1 MMRVNNLRQSIGS
14 LFRFLKVFVAGAR
27 DPARVPKGAC
37 QRRSAMIA
45 TSVCTRGCDM
55 QAHFVKKITNTTQS
69 SLTLPAA
76 LIRLTATIRP
86 DVLKTVGVKP
96 LFSAVLRS
104 AFPFG

>member
-1 MMRVNNLRQSIGS
+1 
-14 LFRFLKVFVAGAR
+14 
-27 DPARVPKGAC
+27 
-37 QRRSAMIA
+37 
-45 TSVCTRGCDM
+45 M